1 MIRFFFQEY
10 KQQAMDYFFNKLKSS
25 SEDSEIQGHLNGIR
39 GMVALF
45 GPAIAKPYE
54 KLFQKFKSD
63 GTTMYIKDV
72 ATDLLDDM
80 AGRRYKHCISFD
92 DLGVNI
98 FNIQTFHFW
107 SNILLSKS

>member
-1 MIRFFFQEY
+1 MVIIHYVPFFQEY
-10 KQQAMDYFFNKLKSS
+10 KQQAMDYFINKLKSS
-25 SEDSEIQGHLNGIR
+25 SEDSEIQGQLNGIR

-54 KLFQKFKSD
+54 KLFQKYKSD

-80 AGRRYKHCISFD
+80 AGRRYIHSISFD
-92 DLGVNI
+92 DLCVNI
-98 FNIQTFHFW
+98 FQYTNFP
-107 SNILLSKS
+107 LLKQ